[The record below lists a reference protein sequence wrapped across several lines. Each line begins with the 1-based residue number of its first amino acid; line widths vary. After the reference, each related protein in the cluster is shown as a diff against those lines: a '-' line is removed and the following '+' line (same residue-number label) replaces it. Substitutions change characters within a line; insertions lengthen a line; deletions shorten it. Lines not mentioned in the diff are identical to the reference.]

1 MTTPPDKFG
10 KSVRNQ
16 KSANEIT
23 TASKNP
29 GTARKVFD
37 RITGLQKHL
46 SGRLRKKIVSF
57 DQRIAAFRQ
66 RKWL

>member
-1 MTTPPDKFG
+1 MTTPPDKPG
-10 KSVRNQ
+10 KNAEKQ
-16 KSANEIT
+16 KAVNEIT
-23 TASKNP
+23 TASNNP

-46 SGRLRKKIVSF
+46 SGRLRKKMVSF

-66 RKWL
+66 RRWP